1 MQQNVET
8 AGVDTSQFAKK
19 GNLASHK
26 SKVDK
31 LVEDKLENVPA
42 GLRKLSDVVDNGV
55 DKKTVYDKLVKKVNT
70 IDNIDTRKLVKK
82 TYYNSKIEEIEEKRY
97 LTMSNVLLLL
107 N

>member
-8 AGVDTSQFAKK
+8 AGVDISQFAKK

-26 SKVDK
+26 FKVDK

-70 IDNIDTRKLVKK
+70 TDDIDSRKLVKK
-82 TYYNSKIEEIEEKRY
+82 PYYDSKIEEIEEKDTWLY
-97 LTMSNVLLLL
+97 QIYYYS
-107 N
+107 

>member
-97 LTMSNVLLLL
+97 LAMSNVLLLL